1 MLGDIE
7 YNINEL
13 FAQLGLDSSDEAVDA
28 FIKANQ
34 LPEEVK
40 LVDAPFWSEQQRAFL
55 KEEHKLDAVWTGP
68 IDELNARLH
77 SDSMST

>member
-13 FAQLGLDSSDEAVDA
+13 FKQLGLECSDEAVDA

-40 LVDAPFWSEQQRAFL
+40 LVEAPFWTEQQRAFL
-55 KEEHKLDAVWTGP
+55 KEEYKLDAVWIGP
-68 IDELNARLH
+68 IDELNSRLH
-77 SDSMST
+77 SDNMQN